1 MTLKTKDMT
10 VVQSKYLKAIT
21 SHKGKLK
28 ALKLETKAGKV
39 TVTVP
44 KTLRAIAQTELT
56 LGTMLRV

>member
-1 MTLKTKDMT
+1 MT

-28 ALKLETKAGKV
+28 ALKLETKAGKE